1 MYLTGSQEYLAAV
14 DAERYGRQ
22 MRSVGPPRL
31 AGIRS
36 IERVVKLTGR
46 GKEEASRPHAA

>member
-1 MYLTGSQEYLAAV
+1 MYVTGAREYLAAV
-14 DAERYGRQ
+14 QAERYGRQ

-46 GKEEASRPHAA
+46 GTEEAWRPHAA